1 MTRTNRTSSLFFA
14 ALLGVLSIFTQY
26 YGVLISS
33 GTKIS
38 QSDYSVSSL
47 PGGKPEL
54 IFMAHREERSL
65 NSVKN
70 QPVPDLK
77 NHSNNSI
84 YFGLFPEVRLSGF
97 HTGYL
102 AYSVIVER
110 SLTNRDIVFPFH
122 YFW

>member
-1 MTRTNRTSSLFFA
+1 MSNIKRPCSLFFA
-14 ALLGVLSIFTQY
+14 VLLGFLFCTQY
-26 YGVLISS
+26 FGVLISS
-33 GTKIS
+33 GPQNS
-38 QSDYSVSSL
+38 QPDYIVSSF
-47 PGGKPEL
+47 PEGKPDL
-54 IFMAHREERSL
+54 IFLAHQEERSL

-84 YFGLFPEVRLSGF
+84 YNCLFPEVRLSGF